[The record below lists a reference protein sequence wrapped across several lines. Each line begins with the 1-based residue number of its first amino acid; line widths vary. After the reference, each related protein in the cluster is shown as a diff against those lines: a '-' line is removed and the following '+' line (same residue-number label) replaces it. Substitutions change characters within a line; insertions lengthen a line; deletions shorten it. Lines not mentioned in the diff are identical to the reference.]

1 MKKYLFLSLAFTA
14 VIATASNAQT
24 ASVPSPN
31 GATATPAANAPAL
44 PSLRQMQEKITPQ
57 MVEKTGL
64 TEAQANKVIELNYE
78 MRMAAGA
85 LKDLPEADRSKKI
98 AELKAAKEK
107 KMNELLTADQQ
118 KAVAAFYADMGKNA
132 APKN

>member
-1 MKKYLFLSLAFTA
+1 MKKYLFLSLAFIA
-14 VIATASNAQT
+14 FIATSSNAQT

-31 GATATPAANAPAL
+31 GATAAAPAPAL
-44 PSLRQMQEKITPQ
+44 PSLQQMQERIVPQ

-85 LKDLPEADRSKKI
+85 LKDLSEADRSKKI
-98 AELKAAKEK
+98 AELKATKEK
-107 KMNELLTADQQ
+107 KMNDLLTAEQQ
-118 KAVAAFYADMGKNA
+118 KAVVAFYADMGKNA

>member
-1 MKKYLFLSLAFTA
+1 MKKYLFLTLAFSA
-14 VIATASNAQT
+14 VIATATNAQT

-31 GATATPAANAPAL
+31 SATAAAPAAAL
-44 PSLRQMQEKITPQ
+44 PSLQQMQERLTPQ

-85 LKDLPEADRSKKI
+85 LKDLSEADRSKKI
-98 AELKAAKEK
+98 AELKATKEK
-107 KMNELLTADQQ
+107 KMNDLLTAEQQ

>member
-1 MKKYLFLSLAFTA
+1 MKKYLFLTLAFSA
-14 VIATASNAQT
+14 VIATATNAQT
-24 ASVPSPN
+24 ASAPSPN
-31 GATATPAANAPAL
+31 SATAAAPAPAL
-44 PSLRQMQEKITPQ
+44 PSLQQMQERLTPQ

-85 LKDLPEADRSKKI
+85 LKDLSEADRSKKI
-98 AELKAAKEK
+98 AELKATKEK
-107 KMNELLTADQQ
+107 KMNDLLTAEQQ

>member
-1 MKKYLFLSLAFTA
+1 MKKYLFLTLAFSA
-14 VIATASNAQT
+14 VIATATNAQT

-31 GATATPAANAPAL
+31 SATAAAPAPAL
-44 PSLRQMQEKITPQ
+44 PSLQQMQERLTPQ

-85 LKDLPEADRSKKI
+85 LKDLSEADRSKKI
-98 AELKAAKEK
+98 AELKATKEK
-107 KMNELLTADQQ
+107 KMNDLLTAEQQ